1 MMLQNIKNQSN
12 LECRDYLAAN
22 IRAERKRLKLNQKE
36 FALLA
41 DIPFRTYKRFEQNCN
56 GSIENFINV
65 LRAFDK
71 LRMLEAIFP
80 SGSKTRVNF
89 VDRFKEIQKKSDQ
102 LKTIKKIPR

>member
-56 GSIENFINV
+56 GGFDNFINI
-65 LRAFDK
+65 LRAFE
-71 LRMLEAIFP
+71 RLETLEKVFPAPVSNSVRSMMAIIEDLN
-80 SGSKTRVNF
+80 K
-89 VDRFKEIQKKSDQ
+89 QK
-102 LKTIKKIPR
+102 